1 MPKEGNCV
9 VAQSG
14 GPTAVINASLLGV
27 IEEAMKQHPIR
38 AIYGAKNGII
48 GLIDEELY
56 DLRMEDP
63 EELKLLKTTPSSALG
78 SCRYQLKPFE
88 HDEKDY
94 IKIFNVFEAHNI
106 RYFFYIGG
114 NDSMDTADKLTRY
127 AQKIGYDICIIGIPK
142 TIDNDLVMTD
152 HCPGFGSAAKY
163 IATSVMEIARD
174 AIVYPTNIVTIIEV
188 MGRNAGWLAAASALA
203 SKDIGAPD
211 LIYLPEVPFS
221 IDKFLDDVRNIH
233 KKTGKITIVVSEGIK
248 DKEGKYIADMSHKF
262 GIDAFGHVQL
272 GGAAFV
278 LENIIR
284 EEVEKRVKSIQF
296 NVLQR
301 SAAHIMSK
309 TDVEEAYMVG
319 RMAVRYA
326 VEGACGYMVAIKRDS
341 DNPYSSSTELV
352 ELNKVANAEKLV
364 PLAWISHDGNYVKED
379 ALNYIQPLIEG
390 EVEVKY
396 EKGLPRYAKLRKIMV
411 PKKVV

>member
-1 MPKEGNCV
+1 
-9 VAQSG
+9 
-14 GPTAVINASLLGV
+14 
-27 IEEAMKQHPIR
+27 
-38 AIYGAKNGII
+38 
-48 GLIDEELY
+48 
-56 DLRMEDP
+56 
-63 EELKLLKTTPSSALG
+63 
-78 SCRYQLKPFE
+78 
-88 HDEKDY
+88 
-94 IKIFNVFEAHNI
+94 
-106 RYFFYIGG
+106 
-114 NDSMDTADKLTRY
+114 
-127 AQKIGYDICIIGIPK
+127 
-142 TIDNDLVMTD
+142 
-152 HCPGFGSAAKY
+152 
-163 IATSVMEIARD
+163 
-174 AIVYPTNIVTIIEV
+174 
-188 MGRNAGWLAAASALA
+188 
-203 SKDIGAPD
+203 
-211 LIYLPEVPFS
+211 
-221 IDKFLDDVRNIH
+221 
-233 KKTGKITIVVSEGIK
+233 
-248 DKEGKYIADMSHKF
+248 MSHKF

-352 ELNKVANAEKLV
+352 ELSKVANAEKLV

-396 EKGLPRYAKLRKIMV
+396 ERGLPRYAKLRKIMV